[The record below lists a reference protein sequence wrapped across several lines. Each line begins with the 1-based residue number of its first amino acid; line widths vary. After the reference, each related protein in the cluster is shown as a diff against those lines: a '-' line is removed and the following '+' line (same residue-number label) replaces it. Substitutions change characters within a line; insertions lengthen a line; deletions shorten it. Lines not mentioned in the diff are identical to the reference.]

1 MHAVHKYINGMNVL
15 GIYLLLHCLGLYSF
29 LSVFSEFRININLL
43 GLIIFFI
50 SMGLIMGKFDLI
62 LLWAANLYLHLGNL
76 GVQVLHQ

>member
-15 GIYLLLHCLGLYSF
+15 GIYLLLLITLLRTLFTFISF
-29 LSVFSEFRININLL
+29 FRININLL